1 MACLLTSARTHT
13 HTDGLALDQ
22 QGAGGGPRADLGSAK
37 RSSAAGALHGSG
49 QGGGRGA
56 DLFKDAICWNAGS
69 LDELIVAQPAT
80 ICLCPDARARMYG
93 AEAANPPGG
102 DAAPAASICPC
113 PPLPPAPACLD
124 QGAPEWSEKSMPA
137 ASPAGLVGAS
147 TTVSRF
153 ALKVALPALSI
164 TCPASSPKMWDST
177 PPVTPSSTV
186 ASTLPTRANVQ
197 RSCLSPQAFN
207 GLKAQEVAS
216 DTCQGAGVTSASG
229 AGACETAKSPGKR
242 LSWGPDGSRGNGA
255 DSAKHGLSV
264 SVKIHVVSSQAH
276 KVVASAVLGAA
287 RL

>member
-93 AEAANPPGG
+93 AEAAHPWRGRSSTPSRGLLLLPHIQF
-102 DAAPAASICPC
+102 AMLRR
-113 PPLPPAPACLD
+113 PLQPVLSHRSH
-124 QGAPEWSEKSMPA
+124 APEWSEKSMPA
-137 ASPAGLVGAS
+137 ASPPGLAGAS

-207 GLKAQEVAS
+207 GLMI
-216 DTCQGAGVTSASG
+216 T
-229 AGACETAKSPGKR
+229 
-242 LSWGPDGSRGNGA
+242 
-255 DSAKHGLSV
+255 
-264 SVKIHVVSSQAH
+264 
-276 KVVASAVLGAA
+276 
-287 RL
+287 